1 MSRKTEI
8 QVGATVVV
16 ALVIL
21 IAGTAWLKDSL
32 MSQGKVVWKVEFPQ
46 TGGLS
51 ASDEVLVNGIR
62 KGQVSS
68 MALEGDKVMVELE
81 LADDVVLTRDS
92 KVAIR
97 NVGLMGE
104 RVIAVDL
111 KATGAP
117 YDRDETIPGV
127 YEQGLGE
134 VMGQLGGAIEAVGE
148 LSVEL
153 QRVASM
159 LGRDGRLERTIENFD
174 QTSEAL
180 RLVVSENRAALRD
193 AVQNFSDASGT
204 AKRLTSDRED
214 QLRQAL
220 DNFSSAAEKMDHLSG
235 RLDSLRSVIQ
245 GMTAR
250 VERGEGTLGKLVNDE
265 QLYAELNESIQSF
278 KALVEDIKAHPKRYL
293 KFSLF

>member
-1 MSRKTEI
+1 MSRRTEI
-8 QVGATVVV
+8 QVGATVIV

-21 IAGTAWLKDSL
+21 VAGTAWLKDTMLSA
-32 MSQGKVVWKVEFPQ
+32 SKTVWRVEFPQ

-51 ASDEVLVNGIR
+51 GSDEVLVNGIR
-62 KGQVSS
+62 KGQVRS
-68 MALEGDKVMVELE
+68 MGLEGDHVVVELE
-81 LADDVVLTRDS
+81 LADDVKLTHDS
-92 KVAIR
+92 RVAIR

-111 KATGAP
+111 KTTGTPYAP
-117 YDRDETIPGV
+117 GETIQGE

-134 VMGQLGGAIEAVGE
+134 VMGQLGGAIDAVGDLSRE
-148 LSVEL
+148 LKN
-153 QRVASM
+153 VASM
-159 LGRDGRLERTIENFD
+159 LGRDGRLERTIQNFD
-174 QTSEAL
+174 ETSEAL
-180 RLVVSENRAALRD
+180 RLVVSENRVALKSTMD
-193 AVQNFSDASGT
+193 NFSEASQT
-204 AKRLTSDRED
+204 AKRLTTDRED

-245 GMTAR
+245 GMTSR

-265 QLYAELNESIQSF
+265 QLYAELNDSIQSF

>member
-32 MSQGKVVWKVEFPQ
+32 LSQGKVVWRVEFPQ

-51 ASDEVLVNGIR
+51 GSDEVQVNGIR
-62 KGQVSS
+62 KGQVRS
-68 MALEGDKVMVELE
+68 MKLEGDRVLVELE

-111 KATGAP
+111 KATGDP
-117 YDRDETIPGV
+117 YARDEVIPGV

-134 VMGQLGGAIEAVGE
+134 VMGQLGGAIDAVGG

-245 GMTAR
+245 DMTAR

-278 KALVEDIKAHPKRYL
+278 KALVKDIKAHPKRYL
-293 KFSLF
+293 KISLF